1 MSLFPE
7 FCLPHGVLSLKIWA
21 PNGAILHS
29 FWFPDQ
35 DRWLKC
41 FFLFFSFRCQEPRL
55 PPPTLAGPAL
65 GRRSPW
71 QPS

>member
-7 FCLPHGVLSLKIWA
+7 FCLPHGVLSLKVWA

-41 FFLFFSFRCQEPRL
+41 FFLFFSFLSGAKSRASHCQPW
-55 PPPTLAGPAL
+55 PAL
-65 GRRSPW
+65 R
-71 QPS
+71 

>member
-7 FCLPHGVLSLKIWA
+7 FCLPHGVLSLKVWA

-41 FFLFFSFRCQEPRL
+41 FFLFFPVPRAA
-55 PPPTLAGPAL
+55 PPTANPGRPCARTPLSLAA
-65 GRRSPW
+65 
-71 QPS
+71 